1 MWSMINKMKFNGN
14 KCKVLT
20 VTNYVPLF
28 INVLP
33 FAKYP
38 YTLGNTI
45 LDYSCCERDLGVFVN
60 ERLEWQ
66 EHHNYILKKA
76 FQMLGLT

>member
-1 MWSMINKMKFNGN
+1 MAKIATSADCDILQKDIDSLHKWSTINKMKFNGN

-33 FAKYP
+33 FTKYP
-38 YTLGNTI
+38 YMLSNTI
-45 LDYSCCERDLGVFVN
+45 
-60 ERLEWQ
+60 
-66 EHHNYILKKA
+66 
-76 FQMLGLT
+76 